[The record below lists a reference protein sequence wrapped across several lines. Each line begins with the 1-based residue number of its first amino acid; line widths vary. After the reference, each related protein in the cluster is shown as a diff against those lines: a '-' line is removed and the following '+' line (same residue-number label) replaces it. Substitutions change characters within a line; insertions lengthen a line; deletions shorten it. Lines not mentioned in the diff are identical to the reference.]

1 MDLIEILREVRGKKL
16 YDAQYNS
23 SYNFIK
29 REKENILLLSKL
41 LYLFLVK
48 LSLSLSCLRL
58 KTT

>member
-29 REKENILLLSKL
+29 REKENILLLFKL
-41 LYLFLVK
+41 LYLFLV
-48 LSLSLSCLRL
+48 
-58 KTT
+58 